1 MLPLILQW
9 IWWWCCI
16 FFYCTA
22 AATATVFMVKRPK
35 VFGLPVCLVVVENK
49 QTLVL
54 VCILLLLW

>member
-1 MLPLILQW
+1 MVLY
-9 IWWWCCI
+9 

-54 VCILLLLW
+54 VCILLLW